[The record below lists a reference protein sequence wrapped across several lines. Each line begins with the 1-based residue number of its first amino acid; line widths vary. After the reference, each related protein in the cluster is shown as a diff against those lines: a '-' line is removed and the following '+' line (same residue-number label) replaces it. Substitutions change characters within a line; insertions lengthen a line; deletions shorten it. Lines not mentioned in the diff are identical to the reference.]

1 LQPTPITP
9 AVVAVR
15 KDRCES
21 RVGVEDKGFAQGRG
35 EETEEYIFRL
45 DGEIQ

>member
-1 LQPTPITP
+1 VLQKYDFKIIDEN
-9 AVVAVR
+9 
-15 KDRCES
+15 KD
-21 RVGVEDKGFAQGRG
+21 FAQGRG

>member
-15 KDRCES
+15 KTRCGF
-21 RVGVEDKGFAQGRG
+21 RVGDEDKSFAQGRG
-35 EETEEYIFRL
+35 EETEEYVFRL